1 MRLARLLFK
10 PKWQDKEAALRRAAG
25 ISPHDPEMIEALPQL
40 LREDPDAGVRLA
52 ALRRLNDYEHW
63 RERSTADAEKG
74 VRDTAR
80 NTYLAML
87 CAGGSAPSLQRRIA
101 ELETLAADEI

>member
-1 MRLARLLFK
+1 
-10 PKWQDKEAALRRAAG
+10 
-25 ISPHDPEMIEALPQL
+25 MIEALPQL

-101 ELETLAADEI
+101 ELETLAADEIERVATQATIRDLRAAALERVT